1 MKRLIIFLLAILLA
15 ATARMDKAMAQFHSG
30 LNLTAMYDDNVNNN
44 YLGITDK
51 VTQLS
56 LQTAYDREG
65 EAHNTQI
72 FYSGTLNYFNT
83 VKERTFHYHSTGL
96 THSKR
101 FGQSKPSLLNAG
113 ITYNLRVDR
122 EEYTFYDH
130 QQFSVYANLKH
141 PLTESLLGRLG
152 YSLRYLHF
160 KELGDFNYTEHY
172 FFAQLTRS
180 LATRTTIIVEADLGT
195 KIYATGNIDTA
206 AASTGRRGR
215 GRLMATSTPRVTQ
228 LIGLAR
234 VGQSIFEDT
243 GLSVTAQYQINLQ
256 KDSRFL
262 SSDSG
267 TISGDELFDDHYGY
281 EGLQASAMLTQL
293 LPASMVMKISAGVQN
308 RNYSVR
314 SAYDLLGNMVAD
326 KRVDTHR
333 ALSAQLEK
341 QFNSLGISIGLSF
354 DYIHNTSN
362 DFYYDYHNH
371 ALAVEMAIGR

>member
-1 MKRLIIFLLAILLA
+1 
-15 ATARMDKAMAQFHSG
+15 
-30 LNLTAMYDDNVNNN
+30 
-44 YLGITDK
+44 
-51 VTQLS
+51 
-56 LQTAYDREG
+56 
-65 EAHNTQI
+65 
-72 FYSGTLNYFNT
+72 
-83 VKERTFHYHSTGL
+83 
-96 THSKR
+96 
-101 FGQSKPSLLNAG
+101 
-113 ITYNLRVDR
+113 
-122 EEYTFYDH
+122 
-130 QQFSVYANLKH
+130 
-141 PLTESLLGRLG
+141 
-152 YSLRYLHF
+152 
-160 KELGDFNYTEHY
+160 
-172 FFAQLTRS
+172 
-180 LATRTTIIVEADLGT
+180 
-195 KIYATGNIDTA
+195 
-206 AASTGRRGR
+206 
-215 GRLMATSTPRVTQ
+215 